1 MPDYKKINIGKT
13 RGRFSTTGELRV
25 IFYQQQNERMKK
37 EKILVTG
44 GLGFIGS
51 HTVVELIRAGYNVV
65 IIDDLSN
72 ARLPVLD
79 NIERIT
85 GTRPLFYKSDMTDR
99 YRLIHLLKDEQNID
113 AVIHFAAF
121 KAVGESIS
129 KPLKYFRNN
138 LFSLINILEC
148 MKLYGIHHFVFS
160 SSATVYGEPDDL
172 PVNELSVCKPALS
185 AYGSTKQMGE
195 EIIQKTAMAG
205 LVNAIS
211 LRYFNPVGA
220 HPSGLLGEMPAGIPN
235 NLMPLVTQTA
245 AGIRER
251 LIVYGDDYDTP
262 DGTCIRDYIHVTDLA
277 RAHVKSCM
285 RLLQKGTETGHEIFN
300 IGTGKGISVLEIIGA
315 FEKYTGVKINYQI
328 GKRRA
333 GDAAS
338 VYADV
343 SLAKK
348 LLHWEAEKGIRE
360 MVMDAWNWQQK
371 SQQDTT
377 HAQYMFS
384 DEAGGLAKIGG

>member
-1 MPDYKKINIGKT
+1 
-13 RGRFSTTGELRV
+13 
-25 IFYQQQNERMKK
+25 MKK

-72 ARLPVLD
+72 ARLSVLD

-85 GTRPLFYKSDMTDR
+85 GTRPLFYKSDLTDR

-138 LFSLINILEC
+138 LFSLINMLEC
-148 MKLYGIHHFVFS
+148 MKLYGVNNFVFS

-172 PVNELSVCKPALS
+172 PVSESSVCKPALS

-205 LVNAIS
+205 LVNAVS

-220 HPSGLLGEMPAGIPN
+220 HPSGLLGEMPVGIPN

-245 AGIRER
+245 AGIREQ
-251 LIVYGDDYDTP
+251 LIVYGNDYDTP

-285 RLLQKGTETGHEIFN
+285 RLLQKGKETTHEIFN

-315 FEKYTGVKINYQI
+315 FEKYTGIKINYQI

-343 SLAKK
+343 SLARN

-360 MVMDAWNWQQK
+360 MVMDAWNWQKK
-371 SQQDTT
+371 SQKVTT
-377 HAQYMFS
+377 QAQYMFS
-384 DEAGGLAKIGG
+384 DGYRQHR